1 MTKPPVHAT
10 RPVIRPRSIAA
21 LLLIAL
27 GPAAIVAL
35 LSFYH
40 PGGDAPP
47 GAGYIV
53 PPDSSAFLTWRDNL
67 TGEER
72 AIPLPVTPGQSI
84 RLFAAEAGPADRPLD
99 DVWDAG
105 LHSADEPAD
114 RPTMADVF
122 ADRFHIAVREE
133 ALLPTG
139 GSRFAFH
146 YLRST
151 HPLMRLLRQRERLD
165 DVVAGAASE
174 FDGFCKLLLWT
185 RAQLVEGVPNPYPPV
200 DALEILDMV
209 RSGQTRAFCGQYAQ
223 VLVQSLIS
231 LGYQARYVGLASH
244 EVLEVW
250 SNEHVKWIVLDPYNG
265 WYFRQ
270 AGVPLTALEVHEHV
284 CADRAGEIEVV
295 RLDPGVPRAPAEQ
308 LTQYRTFNVSMFNNH
323 PDLGNSGTADV
334 ETQWQR
340 RVYWLDRCV
349 ERPPSDGKPRMLTAF
364 AADIYFNINTV
375 AVKLWPEE
383 PGVVDLTLDSFTPEI
398 ERLERQIDDG
408 PWEPTPEQFT
418 WRLHAGVNTLAVRAI
433 NAVGIVGPVSRLV
446 LEYTP

>member
-1 MTKPPVHAT
+1 MHAT

-21 LLLIAL
+21 LLFIAL

-35 LSFYH
+35 VSFYW
-40 PGGDAPP
+40 PGEGAPP
-47 GAGYIV
+47 GTGYVV

-67 TGEER
+67 TGAER

-84 RLFAAEAGPADRPLD
+84 RLFAGEAGPDDRRLD
-99 DVWDAG
+99 DVWNAG
-105 LHSADEPAD
+105 LRPADEPAD
-114 RPTMADVF
+114 VPTLADVF
-122 ADRFHIAVREE
+122 SERFHIAVREE

-151 HPLMRLLRQRERLD
+151 HPLMRLLRARERLD
-165 DVVAGAASE
+165 DVVAGAARE
-174 FDGFCKLLLWT
+174 FDRFGKLLLWT

-209 RSGQTRAFCGQYAQ
+209 RGGRTRAFCGQYAQ
-223 VLVQSLIS
+223 VLVQALIS
-231 LGYQARYVGLASH
+231 LGYQARYVGLTSH

-270 AGVPLTALEVHEHV
+270 AGVPLTALEVHELV

-295 RLDPGVPRAPAEQ
+295 RLDPAVPLEPAAQ
-308 LTQYRTFNVSMFNNH
+308 LTQYRTFNVAMFNNH
-323 PDLGNSGTADV
+323 PELGNSGTADV

-349 ERPPSDGKPRMLTAF
+349 ERPPHDGKPRMLTAF
-364 AADIYFNINTV
+364 AGDMYFNINTV

-383 PGVVDLTLDSFTPEI
+383 PGVVDVTLDSFTPEL

-408 PWEPTPEQFT
+408 SWEPTGARFR
-418 WRLHAGVNTLAVRAI
+418 WRLHAGANALAVRAV
-433 NAVGIVGPVSRLV
+433 NDAGIVGPASRLV